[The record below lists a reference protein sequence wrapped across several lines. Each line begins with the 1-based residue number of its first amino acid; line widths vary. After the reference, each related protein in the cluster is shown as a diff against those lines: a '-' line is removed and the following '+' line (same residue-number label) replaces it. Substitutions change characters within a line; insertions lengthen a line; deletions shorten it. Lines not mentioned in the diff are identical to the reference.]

1 MKTNIPNNMNEEM
14 ATLEN
19 MPKMIA
25 TLMGMVELLGEK
37 VDLLRRPTEE
47 AEGKQW
53 FNVDEL
59 SEYLPS
65 HPRKQTIYSWT
76 STRRIPFHKK
86 GRSIMFDKAE
96 IDAWLQDS
104 ERMKSVEE
112 IEREAENFLNE
123 KRISNRF

>member
-1 MKTNIPNNMNEEM
+1 MNAEM

-19 MPKMIA
+19 MPKMVA

-59 SEYLPS
+59 REYLPS

-96 IDAWLQDS
+96 IDEWLQDS
-104 ERMKSVEE
+104 DHMKSVEE
-112 IEREAENFLNE
+112 IGREAEEFINE